1 MTIRVG
7 NPFPVYLDRRGF
19 PLDGGKLYIGAE
31 GADPELSPVTVY
43 LDEDLT
49 VPVTQPISIIGG
61 RACWDG
67 NPALFYIAANVYS
80 FRTKDR
86 DGAEVEY
93 SAKAVFGVSSFQ
105 PLSATLTAIAAL
117 ETTSYGRGV
126 LAQSSA
132 SALRTYLGMVEYLS
146 QTGGTVTGNIVR
158 SSAGP
163 HIYHA
168 DSALSS
174 GRLIVTANG
183 AADPTSQPGDVWL
196 ELEP

>member
-1 MTIRVG
+1 MTIRIG

-43 LDEDLT
+43 LDEALT
-49 VPVTQPISIIGG
+49 VPVTQAISVIGG

-67 NPALFYIAANVYS
+67 NPALFYIAGDVYS
-80 FRTKDR
+80 FRTKDK

-93 SAKAVFGVSSFQ
+93 SPKAVFGIASFQ
-105 PLSATLTAIAAL
+105 PLDTDLTAIAAL
-117 ETTSYGRGV
+117 ATASYGRGV
-126 LAQSSA
+126 LTQSSA
-132 SALRTYLGMVEYLS
+132 AALRTYLGLVDYLA

-158 SSAGP
+158 SSAGT
-163 HIYHA
+163 HLYHN

-174 GRLIVTANG
+174 GRVFVTANG
-183 AADPTSQPGDVWL
+183 AADPTSQPGDIWL
-196 ELEP
+196 ELEA